1 MQNKDIQNYELQLL
15 KQSCPSS
22 MFKLPLQSSSSVS
35 QFPYLS
41 NKIAYRD
48 ICIIT
53 NIGKY
58 SLNRYL
64 LLEVDYEDG
73 IFFVENR
80 EFNLWGEGASLNQAI
95 NSFKDFFLYDLKS
108 YLNTPEKKMDYF
120 ARQKLKKYKS
130 IIIT

>member
-1 MQNKDIQNYELQLL
+1 MQNEEIQNYEFQLSKL
-15 KQSCPSS
+15 SCPSS
-22 MFKLPLQSSSSVS
+22 IFEFSVQSSSSVS

-41 NKIAYRD
+41 NKIASRD
-48 ICIIT
+48 MCIIR

-64 LLEVDYEDG
+64 LLEVEYEDG
-73 IFFVENR
+73 TFFVENR
-80 EFNLWGEGASLNQAI
+80 EFNLWGEGDSLDQAI

-108 YLNTPEKKMDYF
+108 YLNTPENKMDYF
-120 ARQKLKKYKS
+120 ARQELKKYKS